1 MFKPYYIVPTSVIDP
16 IYLLEQVACILLIIL
31 IGLLAFLDLNKRGK
45 TIITAVSVAIIV
57 VHYIIL
63 YKVTL
68 FEKITMLPLI
78 FLEQNSHG
86 EAFAIDY
93 GQLLILTN
101 IVLWRK
107 EIFTRLHKGGWV
119 TYKNSSR

>member
-31 IGLLAFLDLNKRGK
+31 IGLLAFLDLNKKGK
-45 TIITAVSVAIIV
+45 IIITTVSALIIV
-57 VHYIIL
+57 IHYIIL
-63 YKVTL
+63 YKVSL
-68 FEKITMLPLI
+68 FEKVTMLPLI
-78 FLEQNSHG
+78 FLERNSHG
-86 EAFAIDY
+86 EAFAMDY

-107 EIFTRLHKGGWV
+107 EIITRLHKGG
-119 TYKNSSR
+119 

>member
-1 MFKPYYIVPTSVIDP
+1 MFKPYYIVPTSMIDP
-16 IYLLEQVACILLIIL
+16 IYLLEQAACILLIIL
-31 IGLLAFLDLNKRGK
+31 IGLLALLDLNKKGK

-68 FEKITMLPLI
+68 FEKITILPLI
-78 FLEQNSHG
+78 FLEQSSHG

-107 EIFTRLHKGGWV
+107 EIITRLHKG
-119 TYKNSSR
+119 

>member
-1 MFKPYYIVPTSVIDP
+1 MFKPYYIVPTSMIDP

-31 IGLLAFLDLNKRGK
+31 VGLLAFLDLNKRGK

-86 EAFAIDY
+86 QAFAIDY
-93 GQLLILTN
+93 GQLLILAN

-107 EIFTRLHKGGWV
+107 EIITRL
-119 TYKNSSR
+119 YAR

>member
-16 IYLLEQVACILLIIL
+16 IYLLEQLACILLIIL
-31 IGLLAFLDLNKRGK
+31 IGLLAFLDLNRKSK
-45 TIITAVSVAIIV
+45 AIITVISAAIMV
-57 VHYIIL
+57 LHYIIL
-63 YKVTL
+63 YKVAL
-68 FEKITMLPLI
+68 FEKIIMLPLI

-93 GQLLILTN
+93 GQILLLTN

-107 EIFTRLHKGGWV
+107 EIVAKINKKKMGNL
-119 TYKNSSR
+119 

>member
-31 IGLLAFLDLNKRGK
+31 IGLLAFLDLNKKGK
-45 TIITAVSVAIIV
+45 IVITAVSALIIV
-57 VHYIIL
+57 IHYIIL
-63 YKVTL
+63 YKVSL
-68 FEKITMLPLI
+68 FEKVTMLPLI
-78 FLEQNSHG
+78 FLEKNSHG

-107 EIFTRLHKGGWV
+107 EIITRLHKGG
-119 TYKNSSR
+119 

>member
-31 IGLLAFLDLNKRGK
+31 IGLLAFLDLNRRGK
-45 TIITAVSVAIIV
+45 TIITVISISIIV
-57 VHYIIL
+57 IHYIIL
-63 YKVTL
+63 YKVSL

-107 EIFTRLHKGGWV
+107 EIIARLRKGG
-119 TYKNSSR
+119 